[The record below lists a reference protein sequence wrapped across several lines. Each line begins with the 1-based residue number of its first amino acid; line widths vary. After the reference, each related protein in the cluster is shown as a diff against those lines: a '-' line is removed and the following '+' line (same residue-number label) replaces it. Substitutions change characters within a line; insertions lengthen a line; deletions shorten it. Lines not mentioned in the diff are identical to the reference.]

1 MSEQE
6 ILNAVQDIFRDNFDD
21 DTLEITRSTC
31 ADDIEDWDSLEQIN
45 LLTAI
50 EKKFNI
56 KFKLADVR
64 GLKDVGDLLD
74 LVAEGAKRICKAASA
89 AFFRTT
95 KEPAMNHYTLAEMT
109 PGLTEEFT
117 VTVTPE
123 MMDAFRAITGDVSP
137 IHIDA
142 DYARGRGFPG
152 RVVYGMLGA
161 SFFSTLAG
169 VYLPG
174 EHCLLHGVECKFA
187 KPIFIGDTLTV
198 KGTVV
203 GVSEIGSEAEIK
215 AVITNQDGKRVT
227 RGIIKAGLAK

>member
-1 MSEQE
+1 
-6 ILNAVQDIFRDNFDD
+6 
-21 DTLEITRSTC
+21 
-31 ADDIEDWDSLEQIN
+31 
-45 LLTAI
+45 
-50 EKKFNI
+50 
-56 KFKLADVR
+56 
-64 GLKDVGDLLD
+64 
-74 LVAEGAKRICKAASA
+74 
-89 AFFRTT
+89 
-95 KEPAMNHYTLAEMT
+95 MNHYTLAEMT

-187 KPIFIGDTLTV
+187 RPVFIGDVLTV
-198 KGTVV
+198 SGTVTEV
-203 GVSEIGSEAEIK
+203 NETFREITVK
-215 AVITNQDGKRVT
+215 AVITNQNGQRVT

>member
-1 MSEQE
+1 
-6 ILNAVQDIFRDNFDD
+6 
-21 DTLEITRSTC
+21 
-31 ADDIEDWDSLEQIN
+31 
-45 LLTAI
+45 
-50 EKKFNI
+50 
-56 KFKLADVR
+56 
-64 GLKDVGDLLD
+64 
-74 LVAEGAKRICKAASA
+74 
-89 AFFRTT
+89 
-95 KEPAMNHYTLAEMT
+95 MNHYTLAEMT

-198 KGTVV
+198 TVRAADGGWNDV
-203 GVSEIGSEAEIK
+203 DYMIGALYQLVDNGQVCSGLVNGAAPRT
-215 AVITNQDGKRVT
+215 AVADGNGSDKSV
-227 RGIIKAGLAK
+227 A

>member
-1 MSEQE
+1 
-6 ILNAVQDIFRDNFDD
+6 
-21 DTLEITRSTC
+21 
-31 ADDIEDWDSLEQIN
+31 
-45 LLTAI
+45 
-50 EKKFNI
+50 
-56 KFKLADVR
+56 
-64 GLKDVGDLLD
+64 
-74 LVAEGAKRICKAASA
+74 
-89 AFFRTT
+89 
-95 KEPAMNHYTLAEMT
+95 MNHYTLAEMT

-187 KPIFIGDTLTV
+187 RPVFIGDVLTV
-198 KGTVV
+198 SGTVTEV
-203 GVSEIGSEAEIK
+203 NETFREITVK
-215 AVITNQDGKRVT
+215 AVITNQNGQKVT
-227 RGIIKAGLAK
+227 RGVIRAGVAV